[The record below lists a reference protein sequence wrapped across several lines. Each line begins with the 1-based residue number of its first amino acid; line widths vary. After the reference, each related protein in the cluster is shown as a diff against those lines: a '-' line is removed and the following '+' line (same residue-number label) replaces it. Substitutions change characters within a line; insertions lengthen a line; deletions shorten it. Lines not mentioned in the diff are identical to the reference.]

1 MSLYEVVRR
10 RVRTILTLS
19 AMVVPGLLMAIE
31 HAVAADPIRIGLS
44 LSLTGP
50 TSPAGKQVLAGLEIW
65 RDDVNAKGG
74 LLGRPVELVYY
85 DDQGSPANAPGIYAK
100 LMGVDKVDLLI
111 GPYSTNVIAAAMPA
125 IIQSKRTTIG
135 IFGLGANKAF
145 QYPRYFSMNSQG
157 PSPANYSKCVFDLAI
172 EQTPKPTRVALIGAD
187 VEYSRNALDGA
198 RENAKMHRPRN
209 RVRADLSALDDRVH
223 LGRAGNAGGQSRHRF
238 RRNAADRHGGH
249 HARSQR
255 DQLQAED
262 DRRRDAGTAGHRD
275 QAAARP
281 ADQRLHQQRI
291 LHSGAQPAVRRH
303 QADDGRIP
311 EACARHL
318 ASIRSATP
326 IRHMPMRRGR
336 SSRKAVSETKSFD
349 DETLAAYIR
358 KTTFDTVIGPI
369 SFGPD
374 GEWTKPRIICIQFQ
388 GITGGDLD
396 QFKDWSRQVVVYP
409 QRVQVRQAH
418 LPVREGGTIVA
429 RRSRNRG
436 EPVQAANNG
445 QAAIRLVARRGE

>member
-74 LLGRPVELVYY
+74 LLGRPVELVHY
-85 DDQGSPANAPGIYAK
+85 DDQGGPANAPGIYAK

-135 IFGLGANKAF
+135 IFGLGANKVF

-157 PSPANYSKCVFDLAI
+157 PSPANYSKCVFDLAV
-172 EQTPKPTRVALIGAD
+172 EQTPKPTRVALIGAE

-198 RENAKMHRPRN
+198 RENAKLHGLEIVFERTYPLATTEFTAV
-209 RVRADLSALDDRVH
+209 VRAMQAANPDIVFAATLPIDTVGIVRAANEINFKPKIIGGAM
-223 LGRAGNAGGQSRHRF
+223 LGLLVTGIKQ
-238 RRNAADRHGGH
+238 
-249 HARSQR
+249 
-255 DQLQAED
+255 QLGPMINNYISNEFYIPAPNLQF
-262 DRRRDAGTAGHRD
+262 AGTKQMMGEYQKRAPGLGIDPLGYTYPPYAYAAG
-275 QAAARP
+275 Q
-281 ADQRLHQQRI
+281 I
-291 LHSGAQPAVRRH
+291 LA
-303 QADDGRIP
+303 
-311 EACARHL
+311 
-318 ASIRSATP
+318 
-326 IRHMPMRRGR
+326 
-336 SSRKAVSETKSFD
+336 KAVSETKSFN
-349 DETLAAYIR
+349 DETLATYIR
-358 KTTFDTVIGPI
+358 STTFDTVIGPI

-388 GITGGDLD
+388 GITGGDIE

-409 QRVQVRQAH
+409 NEYKSGKLAY
-418 LPVREGGTIVA
+418 PFDK
-429 RRSRNRG
+429 
-436 EPVQAANNG
+436 AA
-445 QAAIRLVARRGE
+445 Q